1 MRVNV
6 AIPEAHVNEHVL
18 DAALEA
24 VTTLNEAMIKN
35 GDAPTFDQALR
46 NGVKWKPEPPGAE
59 HFDHAGIVSARGWG
73 DCDDLAPH
81 HAATLRV
88 KGVDPGA
95 RAIVVRSGPSM
106 WHAVVQR
113 SDGKLEDPSEAAG
126 MRSNHAIKGAALPL
140 MSAPQTG
147 VNGAYIL
154 RPQLALRPTPNG
166 WQART
171 DLPWN
176 WHPQG
181 TPSPTDFAMSALH
194 QAPIAATALNGSLD
208 HAIALGEVCG
218 GAADEEHLERLRCL
232 SDHIAGMPLHE
243 LAEEYGHEHARAAHQ
258 VVGSFWSHLKHL
270 ASPIAHLATSPLSM
284 ASHLAHGQFGKA
296 FGDLT
301 APAQAAMHL
310 AQPFGHALSPF
321 SGLMRMV
328 PGIGPIAASAVDLA
342 NHGMPTSFG
351 DLAHFAMQQGG
362 GMIPGVGPMLQ
373 QTQQPQGW
381 PTMGF

>member
-6 AIPEAHVNEHVL
+6 AIPESHVSEHVL

-24 VTTLNEAMIKN
+24 VTTLNESMIKS

-59 HFDHAGIVSARGWG
+59 HFDHAGIVHERGWG

-88 KGVDPGA
+88 KGIDPGA

-113 SDGKLEDPSEAAG
+113 SDGKIEDPSEAAG
-126 MRSNHAIKGAALPL
+126 MRSHHAISGAALPL
-140 MSAPQTG
+140 MSAPTQS
-147 VNGAYIL
+147 VSGAYIM
-154 RPQLALRPTPNG
+154 RPQLALRPTASG

-176 WHPQG
+176 WQQHG
-181 TPSPTDFAMSALH
+181 DPSPTDFAMSALH
-194 QAPIAATALNGSLD
+194 QAPLAATALNGSLD
-208 HAIALGEVCG
+208 HAIALGEACE
-218 GAADEEHLERLRCL
+218 GAADDEHLERLRCL
-232 SDHIAGMPLHE
+232 SDHIAGMPLNE

-270 ASPIAHLATSPLSM
+270 ASPITHLATAPLHM
-284 ASHLAHGQFGKA
+284 ASHLARGQFGKA
-296 FGDLT
+296 FGD
-301 APAQAAMHL
+301 AISPAQQAMHL
-310 AQPFGHALSPF
+310 AQPFAQALHPF
-321 SGLMRMV
+321 AGMMRMV
-328 PGIGPIAASAVDLA
+328 PGIGPMAASAVDLA
-342 NHGMPTSFG
+342 SHPPSSFA
-351 DLAHFAMQQGG
+351 DMARFAMHQAPGF
-362 GMIPGVGPMLQ
+362 IPGVGPMMQ
-373 QTQQPQGW
+373 QAQAW
-381 PTMGF
+381 PGQAW